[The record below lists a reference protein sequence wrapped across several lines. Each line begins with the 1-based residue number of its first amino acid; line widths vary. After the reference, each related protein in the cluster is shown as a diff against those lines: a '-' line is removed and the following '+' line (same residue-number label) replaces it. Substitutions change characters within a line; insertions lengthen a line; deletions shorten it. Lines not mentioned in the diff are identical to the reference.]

1 MSKTKSSKERIEA
14 IAKKIGGKVKA
25 PIEGVVHGPVG
36 AARLAAIM
44 SARLQPSQGKRT
56 GRPSNP
62 EWVRREKVPM
72 KDETVAQ
79 LQKLAET
86 LSRAGRKV
94 SPMQIAAQ
102 LLEQGLEQVRK
113 EEEKVGV

>member
-1 MSKTKSSKERIEA
+1 MSKTKSKKERIA
-14 IAKKIGGKVKA
+14 SIAKATGGKLGV
-25 PIEGVVHGPVG
+25 PIEGLVHGPVG

-79 LQKLAET
+79 LQELAET